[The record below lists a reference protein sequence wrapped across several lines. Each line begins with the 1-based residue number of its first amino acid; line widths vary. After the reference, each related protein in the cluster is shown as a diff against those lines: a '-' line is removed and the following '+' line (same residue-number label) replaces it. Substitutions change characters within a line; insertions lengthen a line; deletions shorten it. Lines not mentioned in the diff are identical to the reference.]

1 MGNLPN
7 NSINKDNYSN
17 ERMCKVLKVLIS
29 YYYSW
34 YTGEILKHNF
44 ENIRLTQVIK
54 QVFTESKKTYGSP
67 RIAASLK
74 RQG

>member
-54 QVFTESKKTYGSP
+54 
-67 RIAASLK
+67 
-74 RQG
+74 